1 MLPVMTA
8 AICLTTACGEDE
20 DIPAIDNS
28 GTGNVNPA
36 NVIVADERATSI
48 LPMS

>member
-28 GTGNVNPA
+28 GT
-36 NVIVADERATSI
+36 AT
-48 LPMS
+48 